1 MSFHHPKLQQVSQTL
16 LPAIYLIWAGLILGV
31 SFIATPVKFQA
42 PHLTMPVAL
51 EVGKATFHLFN
62 IVEWSVIVMASV
74 LTVFLPYT
82 RRKWLALVAL
92 ATVLIAQSFWL
103 LPILDG
109 RADAVIAGSLSEP
122 GHHHWVYIV
131 LEVIK
136 LLLTLVAAWLCSKGG
151 SDVRR
156 RDY

>member
-1 MSFHHPKLQQVSQTL
+1 MSFFHPTSRQVSQTL

-62 IVEWSVIVMASV
+62 KIEWAVMAMASV
-74 LTVFLPYT
+74 LTAFLPYT
-82 RRKWLALVAL
+82 RRKWLALVPL
-92 ATVLIAQSFWL
+92 VTILIAQSFWL

-109 RADAVIAGSLSEP
+109 RADAVIAGALPEP

-131 LEVIK
+131 LDVIK
-136 LLLTLVAAWLCSKGG
+136 ILLTLVAAWFCSKGG
-151 SDVRR
+151 RR
-156 RDY
+156 C